1 MLLNDMDYPAD
12 WDLVG
17 SYTEQRTK
25 DFIQMA
31 IRNPLLIG
39 LRKQFELV

>member
-1 MLLNDMDYPAD
+1 MNEMDYPAD

-25 DFIQMA
+25 DFIRMA
-31 IRNPLLIG
+31 IRNPALIG